1 MNYVYFHKLK
11 NSVIMLINDSSFS
24 IFFDKYDEA
33 TAIIP
38 KIPRNDLFITKQLS
52 VCLICICFCA
62 TFEMLE
68 VVIFL
73 RLDLLYCFHL
83 SYSIAFSSKGA
94 HTSCNTLSL

>member
-38 KIPRNDLFITKQLS
+38 KIPRNDLFITKQLL
-52 VCLICICFCA
+52 V
-62 TFEMLE
+62 
-68 VVIFL
+68 
-73 RLDLLYCFHL
+73 
-83 SYSIAFSSKGA
+83 
-94 HTSCNTLSL
+94 